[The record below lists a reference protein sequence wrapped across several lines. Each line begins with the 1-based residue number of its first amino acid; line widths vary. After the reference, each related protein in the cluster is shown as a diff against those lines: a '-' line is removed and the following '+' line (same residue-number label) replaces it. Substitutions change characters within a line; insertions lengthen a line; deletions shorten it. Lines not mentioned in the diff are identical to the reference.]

1 MSSHWPGDELR
12 VKLRRS
18 GRQTEPAEQG
28 AISLVGEDGSRL
40 IDRDPRE
47 LVDLLGRAE
56 APAAGSHRPVRDH
69 LVPASPVP
77 ISRTAY
83 EPLQPAAQPGL
94 LLHFTECAYVLFLSG
109 HQFALGE
116 GPVVVRR
123 PVNEGDLDAAV
134 TTAPH
139 DPPCG
144 PDQLARE
151 RDSDGLCLH
160 ARIRYPASVPIPGSE
175 GERKVNNSY
184 RYRWV
189 DILAARANSFPGHSR
204 RDRDDTGGCTGHRGG
219 PIRSSRGR
227 V

>member
-18 GRQTEPAEQG
+18 GRQTESAEPAEQA

-94 LLHFTECAYVLFLSG
+94 LLHFTECAFVLFLAG

-123 PVNEGDLDAAV
+123 PVNEGDLDHILAL
-134 TTAPH
+134 APH
-139 DPPCG
+139 DPPSG
-144 PDQLARE
+144 PDELAWE
-151 RDSDGLCLH
+151 EDSEGLCLH
-160 ARIRYPASVPIPGSE
+160 AHIRYPGPRPVS
-175 GERKVNNSY
+175 RK
-184 RYRWV
+184 
-189 DILAARANSFPGHSR
+189 
-204 RDRDDTGGCTGHRGG
+204 
-219 PIRSSRGR
+219 
-227 V
+227 